1 MSGKDPLEQ
10 SLGSGFH
17 GPPAP
22 GRRFGRYEI
31 VAPLGSGA
39 NGTVFRARVVGVEH
53 EVALKVLH
61 APSLDA
67 DSLER
72 FRREALLAA
81 RVRHRGI
88 VPVHDAGEVN
98 GIPYV
103 AMGLVAGM
111 SLAQLEVDQE
121 QYLRVLAKV
130 ARAVGAAHRAGVVH
144 RDLKP
149 TNVIVDG
156 RTLEP
161 VVVDFGLAFDA
172 RHELT
177 RLSKTGEVLGTPAY
191 MAPETIRGK
200 ARPDDPRLDVYA
212 LGLMLHQRLSRGYPF
227 TGRTLAVLLEQ
238 IVRGVPPL
246 PRAVTP
252 WLADLARRA
261 CALDPEK
268 RPANGDAFADE
279 LEAGLARPRPASRR
293 RVAPLAA
300 GVIGLAVVGV
310 GAVALATRASP
321 VPPPPPPPVAPPPLV
336 APPPPTPASP
346 PPKPAALMPE
356 DLAAEVAAAVEL
368 GFSGGGA
375 SSEEDERARS
385 AALQGVLARAPE
397 LAERYPDDGRLL
409 VLAALASAQ
418 EPGREHAHRR
428 DMIAGVRRGP
438 ATPWACD
445 LAGRFSHM
453 VGFERASADMGELE
467 LRPGAELRPSRV
479 AFLPQL
485 YLKAAPPVADPR
497 RAEEVCERLLALKKP
512 ETIHEYPE
520 TWMLLDHCGWA
531 RVALLDN
538 PGAAR
543 FFDRA
548 AEAAPDGQ
556 IRTVTSA
563 EAARARARGLDPST
577 AGAAIR
583 LCFAT
588 TPFLRQIMELDEAM
602 PDAASQEA
610 AAVELE
616 RLAGRP
622 ATTEQGALALLRAA
636 RAHVAGA
643 RRDRAREALERAAA
657 LPLEA
662 PDTRAL
668 VARALARALLEA
680 DEPARAEPLALEAA
694 AEAKDPDADPR
705 TPGERADAW
714 VLVARARLAR
724 GDRAR
729 AIEALEAADR
739 LATDRREIEELR
751 RR

>member
-268 RPANGDAFADE
+268 RP
-279 LEAGLARPRPASRR
+279 S
-293 RVAPLAA
+293 
-300 GVIGLAVVGV
+300 
-310 GAVALATRASP
+310 
-321 VPPPPPPPVAPPPLV
+321 
-336 APPPPTPASP
+336 
-346 PPKPAALMPE
+346 
-356 DLAAEVAAAVEL
+356 
-368 GFSGGGA
+368 SG
-375 SSEEDERARS
+375 
-385 AALQGVLARAPE
+385 
-397 LAERYPDDGRLL
+397 
-409 VLAALASAQ
+409 
-418 EPGREHAHRR
+418 
-428 DMIAGVRRGP
+428 
-438 ATPWACD
+438 
-445 LAGRFSHM
+445 
-453 VGFERASADMGELE
+453 
-467 LRPGAELRPSRV
+467 
-479 AFLPQL
+479 
-485 YLKAAPPVADPR
+485 
-497 RAEEVCERLLALKKP
+497 
-512 ETIHEYPE
+512 
-520 TWMLLDHCGWA
+520 
-531 RVALLDN
+531 
-538 PGAAR
+538 
-543 FFDRA
+543 
-548 AEAAPDGQ
+548 
-556 IRTVTSA
+556 
-563 EAARARARGLDPST
+563 
-577 AGAAIR
+577 
-583 LCFAT
+583 
-588 TPFLRQIMELDEAM
+588 
-602 PDAASQEA
+602 
-610 AAVELE
+610 
-616 RLAGRP
+616 
-622 ATTEQGALALLRAA
+622 
-636 RAHVAGA
+636 
-643 RRDRAREALERAAA
+643 
-657 LPLEA
+657 
-662 PDTRAL
+662 
-668 VARALARALLEA
+668 
-680 DEPARAEPLALEAA
+680 
-694 AEAKDPDADPR
+694 
-705 TPGERADAW
+705 
-714 VLVARARLAR
+714 
-724 GDRAR
+724 
-729 AIEALEAADR
+729 
-739 LATDRREIEELR
+739 
-751 RR
+751 